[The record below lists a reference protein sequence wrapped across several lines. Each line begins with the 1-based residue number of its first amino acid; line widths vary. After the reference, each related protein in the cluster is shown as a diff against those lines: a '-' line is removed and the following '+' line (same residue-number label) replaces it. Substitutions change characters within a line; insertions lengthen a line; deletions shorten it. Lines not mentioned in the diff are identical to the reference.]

1 MSTAS
6 VADSKWMILQTK
18 ACKRHLD
25 TDSKPSY
32 QARHLPLALV
42 FELGIYLNLSLGK
55 SISLI
60 PHDPSSSTFN
70 YLLVQLFLVLATL
83 VAKC

>member
-6 VADSKWMILQTK
+6 VAGSRWTIPQTE
-18 ACKRHLD
+18 ACKRHLN
-25 TDSKPSY
+25 TDSMPSY
-32 QARHLPLALV
+32 QVRHLPLALV
-42 FELGIYLNLSLGK
+42 SELGIYLNLSLGK

-60 PHDPSSSTFN
+60 PHDPSSNTFN
-70 YLLVQLFLVLATL
+70 FLLVQLFLVLATL

>member
-6 VADSKWMILQTK
+6 VAGSRWTIPQTE

-32 QARHLPLALV
+32 QVRHLLLALV
-42 FELGIYLNLSLGK
+42 SELGIYLNLSLGK

-60 PHDPSSSTFN
+60 LHDPSSSTFN

-83 VAKC
+83 VAEC

>member
-1 MSTAS
+1 MSTVS
-6 VADSKWMILQTK
+6 VADSKWMIPQTK

-25 TDSKPSY
+25 TDSMPSY

-42 FELGIYLNLSLGK
+42 SELGIYLNLSLGK

-60 PHDPSSSTFN
+60 LHDPSSSTFN
-70 YLLVQLFLVLATL
+70 HLLVQLFLVLATL